1 MKKNCIYLV
10 DGSGYIF
17 RAYHALPP
25 LYRKKDG
32 VPTGAVLGF
41 INMINKLIENNFTNG
56 SATHLAIIFDK
67 GSKTFRNDIYKDYKA
82 NRGETPEDLIPQFKL
97 IKDATKV
104 FNILMV
110 EQEGF
115 EADDLIASYSK
126 LAVKDGFDVKIVS
139 SDKDLMQLVAPGIS
153 MLDPIKNKYIEEK
166 EVIEKFG
173 VRPDKVI
180 DVQSLAGDSSD
191 NIPGIPG
198 IGIKTAAELINKF
211 GDLDTLLKKANQ
223 IKQPKRREKLI
234 EFSENAILSRKL
246 VTLKSD
252 IKINLQ
258 LDKFKYAL
266 PDYKQVIEFLKEME
280 FNSLVNRIARDN
292 EYIEQPNSDHIVER
306 EYHVCEDL
314 LQIKKYFDLSEK
326 NGICSIVFFNEQL
339 IIGKE
344 NIIGMSLCYELG
356 HSVYLPIISDSNENG
371 FTLEQ
376 IIDSLRSILESPS
389 VLKVFYDVKQFLKI
403 INDYQIRLKSYDDVL
418 LMSYNSGTGK
428 YNHNLNEIINKFL
441 KNNITKPEEIIGT
454 GKSKK
459 NIDEIDLKK
468 LRDFTCAI
476 ADSILEL
483 HNILKIELVMNKSY
497 VVHQQVDKPLI
508 EILNIIENN
517 GFLIDTGILNKI
529 SKNFHSRLKVLEKD
543 IYKEAGRNF
552 NIGSP
557 KQLGEIL
564 FDEMGIEGG
573 KKSKAGS
580 WGTGADILELLD
592 QNGIKIAK
600 LVLDW
605 RQLAKLIN
613 TYSEK
618 LPLLVNSKTKRIHT
632 TYTMSGTN
640 TGRLSSNEPNLQ
652 NIPIRTEDGKKIRE
666 AFVAPKNFKL
676 VSADYSQI
684 ELRLLAHMADV
695 PKLNKAFKENLD
707 IHSATASQVFGVK
720 EKEVSS
726 DLRRKA
732 KAINF
737 GIIYGISAFGLSK
750 QLNISNTEAKE
761 YIAKYFKQFP
771 GIKDYMKSQ
780 VNYCRKYGHVVTPF
794 GRRVYLSSINDKNN
808 IKKSFAERQAI
819 NAPLQGGSA
828 DIIKLAM
835 IALFDNEDTIA
846 QNFKL
851 LLQVHDELIF
861 EVLESKVEESKIKIK
876 KVMEKVVNLKVP
888 LLVDIGVGD
897 NWSEAH

>member
-97 IKDATKV
+97 IKDAKKV

-153 MLDPIKNKYIEEK
+153 MLDPMKNKNIEEK

-211 GDLDTLLKKANQ
+211 GDLDTLLKKANE

-266 PDYKQVIEFLKEME
+266 PDYKQVIAFLKEME

-292 EYIEQPNSDHIVER
+292 EYIEQPNSDRSVER

-468 LRDFTCAI
+468 LRDFTCSI

-497 VVHQQVDKPLI
+497 VIHQQVDKPLI
-508 EILNIIENN
+508 EILNAIENN
-517 GFLIDTGILNKI
+517 GFLIDTDILNKI

-580 WGTGADILELLD
+580 WGTGADVLELLD

-632 TYTMSGTN
+632 TYIMSGTN

-780 VNYCRKYGHVVTPF
+780 VNYCRKYGYVVTPF

-876 KVMEKVVNLKVP
+876 KAMEKVVNLKVP
-888 LLVDIGVGD
+888 ILVDIGVGD